1 MILELV
7 EYSDP
12 QVRKRDFLFQ
22 HQKKPLQSLKQCRLL
37 IPLKDLLKVGFQA
50 FTLKKPNHW
59 KLGKKTIVL
68 SAEATTGVYM
78 YLPTKTGI

>member
-12 QVRKRDFLFQ
+12 QVRKHVIFNFNT
-22 HQKKPLQSLKQCRLL
+22 KKTLQSLMQSRLL
-37 IPLKDLLKVGFQA
+37 IPLKDLLKVGFQS
-50 FTLKKPNHW
+50 FTFKKPNHW
-59 KLGKKTIVL
+59 KLGEKTL
-68 SAEATTGVYM
+68 FFAAEATTGVYM